1 MNASTISAEF
11 PYESK
16 YLTVNGSEI
25 HYVEEGLGDPILF
38 IHGNPTSSY
47 IWRNIIPHLS
57 SDARCIAVDLIG
69 FGQSGK
75 PDIDYGFTDTYGY
88 LEGFI
93 KKMGLINITLV
104 VQDWGSG
111 LGFHYANLNR
121 DNIKG
126 LAFMEAMYK
135 PTLLKDMP
143 KAKQLA
149 MKLIQT
155 KALSWLMLGM
165 ANQFVKYML
174 PEYVERSLSKP
185 EMAVYSEPFKTL
197 KSRKPVWVFPRD
209 VPVDGKPVHTAKA
222 VGDYHQW
229 LTQTQLPKLCF
240 YADPGMLIPIED
252 VPWIK
257 ENLPNITMIDLGK
270 GTHYVQEDYPHEIGK
285 GLLTWYR
292 GIT

>member
-149 MKLIQT
+149 MTLIQT

-174 PEYVERSLSKP
+174 PEYVERSLSKS
-185 EMAVYSEPFKTL
+185 EMAAYSNPFKTL

>member
-174 PEYVERSLSKP
+174 PEYVERSLSKS
-185 EMAVYSEPFKTL
+185 EMAAYSNPFKTL

>member
-155 KALSWLMLGM
+155 KALSWLMLGV